1 MRHFRLRGKIGIV
14 IGVLVLTALI
24 IAGVGIGQLRSADN
38 QMHRLVDKTAHKVY
52 LCANMRIA
60 EWRAVRHVKNAII
73 SIEDEDSRQQ
83 VEKAHQ
89 IFGEAAQFR
98 QELVQAIDGGGDRD
112 EKRMMDEVQ
121 KAWEAFEKIN
131 REAETLSI
139 LNTNPKA
146 TVLSHTKIREQVN
159 QMREALD
166 LLLKH
171 SDREADAKDSAAAR
185 AAYKQAR
192 LAAKILVLTFDA
204 HHLLDRHVQTPKD
217 EEKNTIEDQ
226 YKTQMKEIATSL
238 DTLTNLVSDKERG
251 ACDRAAAA
259 FSQFK
264 QLASEVLRLSR
275 LNSIFKLSEITS
287 GSYRVALNGLNKTES
302 NLAEH
307 LRSQFITQKERSQE
321 EYGFARWL
329 IVAVAV
335 IGIVLSLGLSLMV
348 TRSITEPIARSLAVS
363 ESIAHGDLTQR
374 FDLQQRDEI
383 GQLATALNR
392 VSSTLSRIVGEI
404 RGVSGGLGGSAR
416 ELHTVSHEML
426 AQSEEMAT
434 QAGNVASATEQM
446 STNISTMAA
455 GAEQMSM
462 NVASISSASEEISV
476 NVGTISAA
484 ATTTAKNVT
493 TVSKALNDIT
503 RSFQD
508 IAREARESS
517 QIAAQA
523 MDQAAGATATMNAL
537 DRAAGEISKVT
548 EVIKMIALQTNLL
561 ALNATIEATSAG
573 EAGKGFAVV
582 AHEIKELANQSARA
596 AEDIAQKI
604 EGVQSST
611 RKAVEVIEGVSQ
623 IIHTINTSAVRASE
637 AVQKQTQAAD
647 KIAVNVGEASQ
658 GVENI
663 ANSISEVAK
672 GTTDMSK
679 NASEAAKGA
688 NDMSRNASEAAKG
701 ARDSAAN
708 IHGVSQATRDN
719 TESAQKV
726 NQAAEQL
733 TRIADELHKLVG
745 KFKIEASHE

>member
-1 MRHFRLRGKIGIV
+1 V
-14 IGVLVLTALI
+14 DATA
-24 IAGVGIGQLRSADN
+24 R
-38 QMHRLVDKTAHKVY
+38 KVY
-52 LCANMRIA
+52 LSANMRL
-60 EWRAVRHVKNAII
+60 EELRGVRSVKNAII
-73 SIEDEDSRQQ
+73 SVEDEESRQL
-83 VEKAHQ
+83 VEQARQ
-89 IFGEAAQFR
+89 AFRQSNQYR
-98 QELVQAIDGGGDRD
+98 QELVQLIDSGGDRE
-112 EKRMMDEVQ
+112 EKKLMDEVQ
-121 KAWEAFEKIN
+121 KAWDEFQKIN
-131 REAETLSI
+131 RETEALSI
-139 LNTNPKA
+139 QNTNPKA
-146 TVLSHTKIREQVN
+146 AELSKTKVQEQVVL
-159 QMREALD
+159 MREALN
-166 LLLKH
+166 LLLKQ
-171 SDREADAKDSAAAR
+171 SDRDAEAKETARAA

-192 LAAKILVLTFDA
+192 LAAATLVLVVDA
-204 HHLLDRHVQTPKD
+204 HRLLDLHVTTPKN
-217 EEKNTIEDQ
+217 EEKSAIEDQ
-226 YKTQMKEIATSL
+226 FKAHLKEIDANLGTLSSL
-238 DTLTNLVSDKERG
+238 AGDKERA
-251 ACDRAAAA
+251 ACDRATAA

-264 QLASEVLRLSR
+264 QQAAQVEKLSR
-275 LNSIFKLSEITS
+275 INSIYKLSEIS
-287 GSYRVALNGLNKTES
+287 LGSYRIAFDALDKAQS
-302 NLAEH
+302 NLSEH
-307 LRSQFITQKERSQE
+307 LRAQFIAQKEYSQA
-321 EYGFARWL
+321 EYGFARWV
-329 IVAVAV
+329 IVAVAL
-335 IGIVLSLGLSLMV
+335 IGIVLSLGLSLLV
-348 TRSITEPIARSLAVS
+348 TRSITEPIARSLAIS

-374 FDLQQRDEI
+374 LELQQRDEI
-383 GQLATALNR
+383 GQLSTALNR
-392 VSSTLSRIVGEI
+392 VSNTLSRIVGEI

-446 STNISTMAA
+446 SSNISTMAA

-484 ATTTAKNVT
+484 AITTAKNVA

-508 IAREARESS
+508 IAREARDSS

-604 EGVQSST
+604 EGVQTST

-623 IIHTINTSAVRASE
+623 IIHTINTSAGRASE

-663 ANSISEVAK
+663 ANSIAEVAK

-688 NDMSRNASEAAKG
+688 NDMSKNASEAAKG